1 MSNTYLR
8 FLLHL
13 SNVGMY
19 CYNAFDLKLCTA
31 FSQCV
36 VEAAEAA
43 VGEEDWAIKVCAHL
57 IPILPNLSI

>member
-1 MSNTYLR
+1 METLTV
-8 FLLHL
+8 LTD
-13 SNVGMY
+13 
-19 CYNAFDLKLCTA
+19 AFDLKLCTA